1 MSPGRGRGRVLCIN
15 TVRIDLP
22 MSVQP
27 TMALNGVTRTYIE
40 TVETVN
46 TWENLITNQE
56 KLIYVD
62 SSDYS
67 QYEAV

>member
-1 MSPGRGRGRVLCIN
+1 
-15 TVRIDLP
+15 